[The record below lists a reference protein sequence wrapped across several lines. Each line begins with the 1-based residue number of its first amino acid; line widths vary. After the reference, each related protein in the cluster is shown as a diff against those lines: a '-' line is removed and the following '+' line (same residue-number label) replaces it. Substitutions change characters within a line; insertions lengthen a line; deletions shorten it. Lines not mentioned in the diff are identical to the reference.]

1 MRSYVFRAG
10 LCIATALGAL
20 VTFPT
25 FTPAYAADFTVPAGT
40 TDTDEKVLTGA
51 ETGTVESGGIL
62 SVTGDPAIT
71 WEGAST
77 GVTVDNYGTIES
89 PNDRA
94 IDTDGASG
102 IFTLNNYAGAL
113 ISAESDAFR
122 IDDPIGSGTVTIN
135 NFGTI
140 LSEDS
145 QAFDFASNTS
155 DDSTLIVT
163 NGATGII
170 RAEKSD
176 AIRPGLG
183 TITIDNSGLIEG
195 ADRAINIE
203 DGDLDD
209 LISFKVYNRLDGE
222 IHGASA
228 DAIRITGDDGEGST
242 EAEILIDNAGLIS
255 AVDGQAIDFDDLES
269 DDATISIINR
279 ETGSIKATESDAVR
293 PGEGATVTNYGT
305 ITSYDTVGSGKGSD
319 AVDLQEHT
327 ATINNMASGVI
338 SGFRHGITTDTD
350 LTVTN
355 YGTITGRNGSGVGSD
370 GDGTVINYGTITG
383 AYAGVNEGDGD
394 GVDIDFS
401 GYIENYGTIQG
412 TGADGVDNNSEG
424 IAMGGGIIK
433 NFAGAVISGASRGI
447 LIDDSDK
454 GAAYGSV
461 SIENAGMIVGYGSD
475 AITVIGDL
483 DDELFNSGTIIGNID
498 LGGGENTLDNEAGGL
513 LQVGS
518 MLAVGAGNS
527 VSNAGTIAPGGS
539 GSIETTMLTGGLA
552 QTSSGALA
560 IDLDTVTSTADLI
573 EVTETATLAG
583 SVMLAVSDLAISS
596 GTVTV
601 LTATGGVTA
610 LDLGLIASP
619 ALQASLA
626 YPNANDVQIS
636 YAVSFA
642 PAGIG
647 LNANQSALGTHLN
660 DAVLADPTSLADITS
675 ALLTVTTDEDY
686 FSALDQLSPEPYG
699 DAAVSTLNGAHTFG
713 NALMSCRKR
722 DAAYVGV
729 SEGECLWAAA
739 SGRIYEQ
746 DATASGLGYEEDTW
760 GVAGGGQVSIAP
772 GLVLGLA
779 GGYERSDAD
788 TTTGA
793 STETDRGYAGAVLK
807 HTSGRWLVAGAA
819 FGGWSATETTRP
831 IAIGPLATT
840 ATGEQDVPHLSGRLR
855 VAYQAGGNAFYA
867 KPMVDLEVTH
877 LWFGSV
883 REQGSPA
890 ALSIA
895 SSEETFFSAAP
906 AIEFGGEVP
915 LADGAVLLPFVRAGA
930 IFYSEDS
937 LAFSSAF
944 AGAPSGVSSF
954 LTQSEV
960 DDVMGSV
967 GAGLEVMWTDASV
980 LKLYYDG
987 AFGSDTRLHGFGGK
1001 ASVKF

>member
-1 MRSYVFRAG
+1 
-10 LCIATALGAL
+10 
-20 VTFPT
+20 
-25 FTPAYAADFTVPAGT
+25 
-40 TDTDEKVLTGA
+40 
-51 ETGTVESGGIL
+51 
-62 SVTGDPAIT
+62 
-71 WEGAST
+71 
-77 GVTVDNYGTIES
+77 
-89 PNDRA
+89 
-94 IDTDGASG
+94 
-102 IFTLNNYAGAL
+102 
-113 ISAESDAFR
+113 
-122 IDDPIGSGTVTIN
+122 
-135 NFGTI
+135 
-140 LSEDS
+140 
-145 QAFDFASNTS
+145 
-155 DDSTLIVT
+155 
-163 NGATGII
+163 
-170 RAEKSD
+170 
-176 AIRPGLG
+176 
-183 TITIDNSGLIEG
+183 
-195 ADRAINIE
+195 
-203 DGDLDD
+203 
-209 LISFKVYNRLDGE
+209 
-222 IHGASA
+222 
-228 DAIRITGDDGEGST
+228 
-242 EAEILIDNAGLIS
+242 
-255 AVDGQAIDFDDLES
+255 
-269 DDATISIINR
+269 
-279 ETGSIKATESDAVR
+279 
-293 PGEGATVTNYGT
+293 
-305 ITSYDTVGSGKGSD
+305 
-319 AVDLQEHT
+319 
-327 ATINNMASGVI
+327 
-338 SGFRHGITTDTD
+338 
-350 LTVTN
+350 
-355 YGTITGRNGSGVGSD
+355 
-370 GDGTVINYGTITG
+370 
-383 AYAGVNEGDGD
+383 
-394 GVDIDFS
+394 
-401 GYIENYGTIQG
+401 
-412 TGADGVDNNSEG
+412 
-424 IAMGGGIIK
+424 
-433 NFAGAVISGASRGI
+433 
-447 LIDDSDK
+447 
-454 GAAYGSV
+454 
-461 SIENAGMIVGYGSD
+461 
-475 AITVIGDL
+475 
-483 DDELFNSGTIIGNID
+483 
-498 LGGGENTLDNEAGGL
+498 
-513 LQVGS
+513 
-518 MLAVGAGNS
+518 
-527 VSNAGTIAPGGS
+527 
-539 GSIETTMLTGGLA
+539 
-552 QTSSGALA
+552 
-560 IDLDTVTSTADLI
+560 
-573 EVTETATLAG
+573 
-583 SVMLAVSDLAISS
+583 MLAVSDLAISS